1 MKISKKNQEII
12 DSFKTEKE
20 KNDFI
25 LELKN
30 RFVAYHHNRYIA
42 NKQKIIERVRSWIG
56 NSENKGKVAKYK
68 AKYKAKNRAIISKY
82 NRQYYL
88 TRKAKTKEIET
99 NI

>member
-1 MKISKKNQEII
+1 MKISKKNQAII

-30 RFVAYHHNRYIA
+30 RFVEYHHNRYIA
-42 NKQKIIERVRSWIG
+42 NKQKIIERVRSWISK
-56 NSENKGKVAKYK
+56 SENKGKVEKYK
-68 AKYKAKNRAIISKY
+68 AKYRKKNLARTSKY
-82 NRQYYL
+82 NHQYYL
-88 TRKAKTKEIET
+88 IRKAKTKEIET